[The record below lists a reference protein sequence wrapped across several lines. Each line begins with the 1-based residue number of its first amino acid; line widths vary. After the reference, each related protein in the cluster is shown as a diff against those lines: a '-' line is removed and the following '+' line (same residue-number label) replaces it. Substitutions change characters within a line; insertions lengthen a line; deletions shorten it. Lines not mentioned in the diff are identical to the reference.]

1 MAHPKDYEVYP
12 LGTVVRLKNTGQFAI
27 IKIQAFQM
35 NGQGFLHYLGEI
47 EGREGLYCLIH
58 DRLEVECLPSQKR
71 SIPDLDP

>member
-1 MAHPKDYEVYP
+1 MAHPKDCEVYP
-12 LGTVVRLKNTGQFAI
+12 VGTVVRLETGQFAI
-27 IKIQAFQM
+27 IKVQAFQM

-71 SIPDLDP
+71 SIPDLYP